1 MMMKSD
7 LSSQT
12 YTSVWDA
19 LEDTPEAAEHM
30 KLKSGMMIALEQQI
44 AAKSWT
50 EEDAAQ
56 RMKIS
61 LSRMADLVQ
70 GEFDQFSLDELLNML
85 VGAGL
90 RLHFTI
96 SEAAASPQKSPPAA
110 K

>member
-7 LSSQT
+7 LPNQT
-12 YTSVWDA
+12 YSNVWDA

-30 KLKSGMMIALEQQI
+30 KLKSGLMLALEQQI

-61 LSRMADLVQ
+61 LLRMADLTQ
-70 GEFDQFSLDELLNML
+70 GEIDKFSLDELLDML

-96 SEAAASPQKSPPAA
+96 SEAGAVSEEPSPGAA
-110 K
+110 